1 MLTKP
6 LRILTG
12 TAIIGLSLIFFG
24 CQKRKSTSTEQSSPT
39 ANPKGGKNFSVMF
52 YNVENLFDIEDDL
65 TNDGDDEWLP
75 TGQNEWTQNRYHKK
89 LADLANVIGTSTG
102 SMPAIIGLCEVENKK
117 VIQDLIETVP
127 LVETDFLIIHR
138 DSPDSRGIDVAL
150 VVNPKIFLP
159 DLYLFHRVTVPNPER
174 PTTRDILYVRG
185 LVDGKRLHLF
195 VNHWPSRSSGQEQ
208 TESYRM
214 EAAKVLKTKM
224 DSIMAIEPDA
234 RILSMGDMNDHP
246 NDRSITE
253 GLRARGQQ
261 PAHYFNYM
269 EKTAKDGY
277 GTYFYKGQWG
287 ILDQF
292 IGSWPL
298 VNAESGIFARD
309 TAARIVDEKWLL
321 YMNDRGENMPNRT
334 FAGKNYTGGFSD
346 HLPIVIQLTV
356 K

>member
-1 MLTKP
+1 MVVLAVV
-6 LRILTG
+6 L
-12 TAIIGLSLIFFG
+12 FG
-24 CQKRKSTSTEQSSPT
+24 CHHRKAATTDAPT
-39 ANPKGGKNFSVMF
+39 PVDATKGGKTFSVMF
-52 YNVENLFDIEDDL
+52 YNVENLFDTEDDP
-65 TNDGDDEWLP
+65 NNPGDDDWLP

-89 LADLANVIGTSTG
+89 LADLAKVIGTSTG
-102 SMPAIIGLCEVENKK
+102 SLPAIIGLCEVENKK
-117 VIQDLIETVP
+117 VLKDLIETEP
-127 LVETDFLIIHR
+127 LAHKDYMIIHR

-150 VVNPKIFLP
+150 AVDPTVFLP
-159 DLYLFHRVTVPNPER
+159 DLYLFHRVTLPNPER

-185 LVDGKRLHLF
+185 IVGGKKLHLF
-195 VNHWPSRSSGQEQ
+195 VNHWPSRSSGQDL
-208 TESYRM
+208 TEPYRM
-214 EAAKVLKTKM
+214 EAAKVLKSKM
-224 DSIMAIEPDA
+224 DSILAIEPDA

-261 PAHYFNYM
+261 PAHYFSYM
-269 EKTAKDGY
+269 EKAEKDGF
-277 GTYFYKGQWG
+277 GTYFYKGEWG
-287 ILDQF
+287 ALDQF

-298 VNAESGIFARD
+298 VTSDTGIFARD

-334 FAGKNYTGGFSD
+334 YAGKNYTGGYSD